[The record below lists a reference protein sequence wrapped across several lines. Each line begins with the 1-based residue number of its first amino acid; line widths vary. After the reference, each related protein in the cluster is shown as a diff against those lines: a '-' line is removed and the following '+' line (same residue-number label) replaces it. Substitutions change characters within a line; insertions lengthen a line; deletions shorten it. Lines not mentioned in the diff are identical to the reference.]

1 MDLFRAIVL
10 GIVQGLGEPLPI
22 SSSGHLILV
31 PWVLG
36 WPAHSLT
43 FDVALH
49 GGTALAIIAYFWR
62 DWVALAGAFLA
73 SLKDRS
79 LGGDYHRQ
87 MAWYIVVA
95 SVPGAV
101 AGVLLEQKI
110 EDMLRTPWVVAVLLM
125 VMGLVMLVAD
135 RISTHRR
142 SLSNLTLRDAVI
154 IGLAQALALA
164 PGTSRSG
171 VTITAA
177 LLLQMNRAD
186 AARFSFLLS
195 GPIVA
200 GAFLYKMLG
209 LVHGGFPADEQA
221 PFLAGILAA
230 AAIGY
235 IAIRFL
241 LGYLQK
247 RSLNLFVGYRLAAGA
262 LVLGMIFSRSVG
274 L

>member
-1 MDLFRAIVL
+1 MDLFRAILL

-36 WPAHSLT
+36 WPEHSLT

-49 GGTALAIIAYFWR
+49 GGTALAIIIYFWQ
-62 DWVALAGAFLA
+62 DWKALAGAFFA
-73 SLKDRS
+73 SLRDRS
-79 LGGDYHRQ
+79 LRGDYHRQ
-87 MAWYIVVA
+87 LAWYIVVA
-95 SVPGAV
+95 CIPGAV
-101 AGVLLEQKI
+101 AGVLFEQRI
-110 EDMLRTPWVVAVLLM
+110 EELLRTPWVVATLLV
-125 VMGLVMLVAD
+125 VMGLIMLAAD
-135 RISTHRR
+135 HLSSHRR
-142 SLSNLTLRDAVI
+142 SLSNLTLRDALI
-154 IGLAQALALA
+154 IGFSQALALA

-195 GPIVA
+195 GPIVG

-209 LVHGGFPADEQA
+209 LFRGGFPAGEQV
-221 PFLAGILAA
+221 PFLAGIAA
-230 AAIGY
+230 AAAVGY
-235 IAIRFL
+235 LAIRFL

-247 RSLNLFVGYRLAAGA
+247 RSLDLFVGYRLVLGA
-262 LVLGMIFSRSVG
+262 LVLGMFFLRG
-274 L
+274 AA